1 MKKGIL
7 TLFILFFISGLYAQ
21 DYYYWYNGEQVFLT
35 PYNNAKYLVI
45 NRDTLFSSELAFELA
60 LNNTSL
66 TVDTIIWTNLETAGE
81 EVVEGGYYNVLDTSY
96 TEKQRVFISSSD
108 SIDET
113 VLANNSLIQYV
124 GPYFVNA
131 MGDPEGITDLFYVE
145 LYNEN
150 DSILLDSVSNSNNV
164 KIIASVNG
172 LSNKYILE
180 CTKHSAGNAL
190 EMANLFYE
198 TELFA
203 SSTPEITS
211 LVYLFPSTV
220 YNQEL
225 VEIELYPNPATD
237 FVKIQNASKL
247 EAIYVHNPQGV
258 LVLMNNTNKNDTN
271 YELDVSCL
279 TPGNYYIL
287 GRGRNGIIF
296 ADELIVY

>member
-21 DYYYWYNGEQVFLT
+21 DDYYWYNGEQVFLT

-131 MGDPEGITDLFYVE
+131 MGDTEGITDLFYVE